1 MKLASIILG
10 ILLIRF
16 LIAWPAMWIWNTQL
30 VPAVNTLQPVE
41 WLQMWFILI
50 LLKFITTPTRDYKY
64 D

>member
-1 MKLASIILG
+1 MKLVSMILG
-10 ILLIRF
+10 ALLVSF

-50 LLKFITTPTRDYKY
+50 LLKFIATPTRGYKN